1 MWKLCKYKN
10 ALGVP
15 GKGLHSY
22 RLFNIPIFDVLFT
35 ILGARILQIF
45 IFPENHYLSILVLLF
60 LTGIILHKM
69 FCVQTPIQK
78 ISIWIISVFFFF

>member
-22 RLFNIPIFDVLFT
+22 RIFNIPIFDVLFT
-35 ILGARILQIF
+35 ILGARILQIV
-45 IFPENHYLSILVLLF
+45 IFPENHYLHILGLLF
-60 LTGIILHKM
+60 QPVNLASKILIPFWKR
-69 FCVQTPIQK
+69 
-78 ISIWIISVFFFF
+78 S

>member
-15 GKGLHSY
+15 GKGLNSY
-22 RLFNIPIFDVLFT
+22 RMFNIPIFDVLFT
-35 ILGARILQIF
+35 ILGARILQIV
-45 IFPENHYLSILVLLF
+45 IFPEYHYLNILGLLF
-60 LTGIILHKM
+60 FTGIILHKM

-78 ISIWIISVFFFF
+78 FLFG